1 MQRDMHR
8 ISIPAPAESP
18 PEGAGFPVVVAA
30 ARLVRQA
37 LTDAGAFRRWTWFAS
52 WV

>member
-18 PEGAGFPVVVAA
+18 PEGAGFPIQDYAALGDGRSVALIA
-30 ARLVRQA
+30 P
-37 LTDAGAFRRWTWFAS
+37 DGA
-52 WV
+52 VG